1 MWVRV
6 STADR
11 CRRKLK
17 ENTLERDLLAD
28 PFLLHRNDGVGMCL
42 LRKAAEA
49 WEKLLNLRYDMVFG
63 RKKKS
68 YVVSLSFERYDS
80 AFSRYAVRQMM
91 LILRSTQQSITAKS

>member
-28 PFLLHRNDGVGMCL
+28 PFHFYIEM
-42 LRKAAEA
+42 
-49 WEKLLNLRYDMVFG
+49 MVFVCFCCG
-63 RKKKS
+63 KQLKRVKN
-68 YVVSLSFERYDS
+68 Y
-80 AFSRYAVRQMM
+80 
-91 LILRSTQQSITAKS
+91 

>member
-28 PFLLHRNDGVGMCL
+28 PFHFYIEMMVLYVF
-42 LRKAAEA
+42 AAESSGSVG
-49 WEKLLNLRYDMVFG
+49 KII
-63 RKKKS
+63 KS
-68 YVVSLSFERYDS
+68 SV
-80 AFSRYAVRQMM
+80 
-91 LILRSTQQSITAKS
+91 